1 MLHEV
6 SPDSGCPRARDA
18 GLVWSSGAA
27 GGSGGPSSSSSSRT
41 QVKLRLVP
49 PSYRQQPVHQLPVY
63 TQHQGETQVTL
74 LEEVM

>member
-1 MLHEV
+1 MKYHRIQGVRER
-6 SPDSGCPRARDA
+6 GMRA
-18 GLVWSSGAA
+18 WCGAA
-27 GGSGGPSSSSSSRT
+27 GGSGGPSSSSSGRT

>member
-1 MLHEV
+1 MLHET
-6 SPDSGCPRARDA
+6 SPDSDSDPRARDA
-18 GLVWSSGAA
+18 GWVC
-27 GGSGGPSSSSSSRT
+27 SGGPSSSSSGRT

>member
-1 MLHEV
+1 MLHKT
-6 SPDSGCPRARDA
+6 SPDSDSGYPRARDA
-18 GLVWSSGAA
+18 GWVC
-27 GGSGGPSSSSSSRT
+27 SGGWQRRPKLQLSGRT

-63 TQHQGETQVTL
+63 TQHWGETQVTL

>member
-6 SPDSGCPRARDA
+6 SLSSCYPRARDA
-18 GLVWSSGAA
+18 GWVCNRA
-27 GGSGGPSSSSSSRT
+27 GGSGGPSSSSSGRT

-63 TQHQGETQVTL
+63 TQHQGETQVAL